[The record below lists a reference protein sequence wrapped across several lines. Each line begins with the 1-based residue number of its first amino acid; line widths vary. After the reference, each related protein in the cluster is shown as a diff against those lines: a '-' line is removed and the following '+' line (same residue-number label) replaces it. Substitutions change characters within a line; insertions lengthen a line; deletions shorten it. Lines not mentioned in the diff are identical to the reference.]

1 MCGDFGVGGGGWG
14 GVLGLVYLHFRLL
27 ISLFFLFS
35 GCTVSAGY
43 INFRNL
49 VDMINVKINFFNVEL
64 GSPFVPR

>member
-1 MCGDFGVGGGGWG
+1 MGGGG
-14 GVLGLVYLHFRLL
+14 VLRLVSLHFRLL
-27 ISLFFLFS
+27 ISLFLFS

>member
-14 GVLGLVYLHFRLL
+14 GGPGTCLPSFQ
-27 ISLFFLFS
+27 ITNFFIFFVS

>member
-1 MCGDFGVGGGGWG
+1 MGPGTF
-14 GVLGLVYLHFRLL
+14 FPPFQ
-27 ISLFFLFS
+27 ITNFLFS